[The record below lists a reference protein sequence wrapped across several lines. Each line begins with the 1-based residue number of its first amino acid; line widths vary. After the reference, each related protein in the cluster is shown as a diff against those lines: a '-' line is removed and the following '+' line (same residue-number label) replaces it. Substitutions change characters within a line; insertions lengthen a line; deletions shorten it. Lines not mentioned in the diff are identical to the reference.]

1 MKTRGNGADSQMH
14 RTPAATSSIEAL
26 ARQIFNRLQ
35 GDNRDGSVEDLQGSL
50 TLAAN
55 MLARPAAETENA
67 ARAALLQL
75 SATQREALLL
85 HLNGDTHV
93 QIAARQGR
101 PAEDVLKDLAR
112 AYVRLRFA
120 LNPAE
125 HGESQQSTDTESSA
139 TRDEPSQT
147 QQI

>member
-1 MKTRGNGADSQMH
+1 MKTRGNGANSE
-14 RTPAATSSIEAL
+14 IEAL

-35 GDNRDGSVEDLQGSL
+35 GNDRGGSVDDLRGGL

-55 MLARPAAETENA
+55 MLARPAAETESA

-120 LNPAE
+120 MNPTE
-125 HGESQQSTDTESSA
+125 RSESQQSTDTESSA
-139 TRDEPSQT
+139 TRDEPPQT